1 MDDCC
6 AACAEPLEW
15 VAYSPCLHRE
25 VCSTCVARLRL
36 ICVDRRCCICKTQC
50 DRVFVTKNIHNL
62 TFPTS
67 FTGAEATYRLFNAS
81 IHKVSL
87 SKDLCRLVVMCSGD
101 LVEVDND
108 SRQIHMDGDVHGLHC
123 LAYYYILE

>member
-1 MDDCC
+1 MGCVQ
-6 AACAEPLEW
+6 PLF
-15 VAYSPCLHRE
+15 ASGGLLDLRSSSPSHMRRSSLLH
-25 VCSTCVARLRL
+25 LQ
-36 ICVDRRCCICKTQC
+36 DP
-50 DRVFVTKNIHNL
+50 NIHNL

-67 FTGAEATYRLFNAS
+67 FTGAEATYRVFNAS